1 MIIQS
6 LTEVDG
12 NSVSSQDLLEY
23 LSQIVI
29 LLTDDQIEQSSREL
43 EQYKLG
49 LEESKTRLESIKVKI
64 LATSKEYKRL
74 KVLNNVLSKI
84 DALRKEGVLVRQN
97 KVKILNLLSNIENK
111 SISQLK
117 VLENKLSVYVPDNP
131 KVVY

>member
-6 LTEVDG
+6 LAEING
-12 NSVSSQDLLEY
+12 NSVNSQDLLDY
-23 LSQIVI
+23 LSQIVV

-43 EQYKLG
+43 EQYKLS
-49 LEESKTRLESIKVKI
+49 LEESKTRLESIKLKI
-64 LATSKEYKRL
+64 IATSKEYKRL

-97 KVKILNLLSNIENK
+97 KIKILNLLSNIENK

-117 VLENKLSVYVPDNP
+117 VLENKLSVYIPDNP
-131 KVVY
+131 KVIY